1 MGFHFFACLSEIWE
15 IATSQINVL
24 GVMIPTS
31 CSYKNVQ
38 KDIPFLREPIKHVY
52 IQNMNQ
58 KGQSTYYIYQLS
70 EKNQYAKYF

>member
-1 MGFHFFACLSEIWE
+1 MEYGIWDFIFFACLSEICE
-15 IATSQINVL
+15 IATTQINVL

-38 KDIPFLREPIKHVY
+38 KDIPSLQEPIKHVY

-58 KGQSTYYIYQLS
+58 KGQSTCYIY
-70 EKNQYAKYF
+70 